1 MVEVSDVEA
10 LEVQLD
16 ALETSIGATTTVS
29 AAFNEGLQNLQSGL
43 MATEDSVK
51 SVSRSMST
59 QLGNAFTD
67 VVFEGGK
74 LSDALKNVASS
85 MIQTS
90 LNSALKPVTDGLAST
105 LSGGIGNILSGIMG
119 FKDGGAFSSGR
130 VSAFAK
136 GGVVTGPTT
145 FPMRGGTGL
154 MGEAGPEAIMPLS
167 RGPDGSLGVKSRSTS
182 SNVTVNMNITSP
194 DAGSFTR
201 SRAQVA
207 AGLSRALQ
215 RGQRNF

>member
-1 MVEVSDVEA
+1 MVEVSEVEA

-16 ALETSIGATTTVS
+16 ALETSIEATTAVS
-29 AAFNEGLQNLQSGL
+29 AAFNDGLLNLRSG
-43 MATEDSVK
+43 MVATEDSVK
-51 SVSRSMST
+51 SVSKSMSA

-74 LSDALKNVASS
+74 LSDALKNVARS
-85 MIQTS
+85 MIETS
-90 LNSALKPVTDGLAST
+90 LNGALKPVTDGLAST
-105 LSGGIGNILSGIMG
+105 LSGGIGNLLSGLLG
-119 FKDGGAFSSGR
+119 FQNGGAFSSGR

-136 GGVVTGPTT
+136 GGVITGPTT

-167 RGPDGSLGVKSRSTS
+167 RGADGSLGVKTQTGR
-182 SNVTVNMNITSP
+182 SNVTVNMNITTP

-207 AGLSRALQ
+207 AGLSRAMQ

>member
-1 MVEVSDVEA
+1 MVDNTEIEE

-16 ALETSIGATTTVS
+16 ALETSISAATSVS
-29 AAFNEGLQNLQSGL
+29 AAFNEGLNSMQSSLAATDVGL
-43 MATEDSVK
+43 K
-51 SVSRSMST
+51 NVSTSMSR

-67 VVFEGGK
+67 LIFEGGK
-74 LSDALKNVASS
+74 LSDSLRSIAQS

-90 LNSALKPVTDGLAST
+90 LNSAIKPVTDGLAST
-105 LSGGIGNILSGIMG
+105 FTSGVGDFVSGLFG
-119 FKDGGAFSSGR
+119 FQDGAAFNSGR

-136 GGVVTGPTT
+136 GGIVSSATT

-167 RGPDGSLGVKSRSTS
+167 RGADGALGVKAQAATKS
-182 SNVTVNMNITSP
+182 VTVNMNISTP
-194 DAGSFTR
+194 DAGSFKR

-207 AGLSRALQ
+207 AGITRAIQ

>member
-1 MVEVSDVEA
+1 MVEISEIEA

-29 AAFNEGLQNLQSGL
+29 AAFNEGLHSLQSGML
-43 MATEDSVK
+43 IADDSIK
-51 SVSRSMST
+51 SVSRSLST

-85 MIQTS
+85 MIQAS
-90 LNSALKPVTDGLAST
+90 LNSAIRPVTDGIAASI
-105 LSGGIGNILSGIMG
+105 SGGFGSLLGNLFG

-136 GGVVTGPTT
+136 GGVITGPTT

-167 RGPDGSLGVKSRSTS
+167 RGADGSLGVKSQGGLSK
-182 SNVTVNMNITSP
+182 VTVNMNITTP
-194 DAGSFTR
+194 DAASFTR
-201 SRAQVA
+201 SRSQIA
-207 AGLSRALQ
+207 AGLSRAMQ